1 LAKLAIKPINHLF
14 FSSESSQKLI
24 KEDWQKTTI
33 LLDKVGCNEIESLK
47 VDSAVSNNTNF
58 QLLFLL

>member
-1 LAKLAIKPINHLF
+1 LAKLVIKPINRLF

-24 KEDWQKTTI
+24 KGGWQKTTI
-33 LLDKVGCNEIESLK
+33 LLGKAGCNEIESLK

-58 QLLFLL
+58 QELS

>member
-33 LLDKVGCNEIESLK
+33 LLDIVGCNEIESLK

-58 QLLFLL
+58 Q